1 MIPER
6 ILVATDGSPAAKA
19 AEALAADL
27 AGMMSAS
34 RAVEVVVATV
44 VHDVGQVTA
53 AGGAI
58 PESAEVDE
66 AERISR
72 EGADYIRSMLAG
84 RPYSGSVKVEEK
96 VLEALA
102 PGRGIIAEAHAAGTC
117 SLIIMGNRGHGGI
130 AGAFLGSVSQHVV
143 HEAHCPVMI
152 ARA

>member
-84 RPYSGSVKVEEK
+84 RPFSASVKVEEK

-130 AGAFLGSVSQHVV
+130 AEAFLGSVSQHVV

-152 ARA
+152 VRA